1 MESKTKNNLV
11 QLVKYTDRYEP
22 FISNFYLPPE
32 KLQFTCYPL
41 EKINNPT
48 TSQDTIH
55 VLILVK
61 DIPVGFFALE
71 TGEKVLK
78 YTKNLNARLLTAFS
92 INNDLQGKGF
102 AKQGLLLLPRFVNNN
117 FQNVNEV
124 VLGVNKRNTA
134 AINLYKKTGFV
145 DHNEI
150 FLGPNG
156 EQHIMHLY
164 ISREGLV

>member
-11 QLVKYTDRYEP
+11 QLVKYTDPYEP
-22 FISNFYLPPE
+22 FISNFHLPPE

-48 TSQDTIH
+48 TSQETIH
-55 VLILVK
+55 VLILNK

-71 TGEKVLK
+71 SGEKVLK

-92 INNDLQGKGF
+92 INHDFQGNGF
-102 AKQGLLLLPRFVNNN
+102 AKKGLHLLPCFVSKNLK
-117 FQNVNEV
+117 NVNEI

-134 AINLYKKTGFV
+134 AINLYKKTGFI
-145 DHNEI
+145 DHNEVFI
-150 FLGPNG
+150 GPSG
-156 EQHIMHLY
+156 EQHIMHLD
-164 ISREGLV
+164 ISPEKD